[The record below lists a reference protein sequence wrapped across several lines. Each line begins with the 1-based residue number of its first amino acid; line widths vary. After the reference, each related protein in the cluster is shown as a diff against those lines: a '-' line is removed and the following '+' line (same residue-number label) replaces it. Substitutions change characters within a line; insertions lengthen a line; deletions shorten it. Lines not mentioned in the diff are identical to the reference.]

1 MAKSEFCN
9 LWFEPATR
17 KVNDELYS
25 VLTNSCW
32 PDAWQAAEAMTLRN
46 TGLVVYKVDLFLAFY
61 PAAAHLRDDL
71 NSAGLLGLT
80 EAVMKMVA
88 DGYVAN
94 ANPTGLMS
102 FYVLKHISDTV
113 EREETIR
120 VPRRTREEHPEIPI
134 PVMVP
139 IDKVPADIFSYD
151 PRPLENLW
159 QTIESC
165 CEGDLELSIVRLRAE
180 GRADREI
187 AAKLGVPLTSVFIM
201 RREIYAR
208 FLKATGMAGTP

>member
-9 LWFEPATR
+9 LWFEPANR
-17 KVNDELYS
+17 KVNDALYS
-25 VLTNSCW
+25 VLTHSCW
-32 PDAWQAAEAMTLRN
+32 PDAWRAAEALTLRN

-61 PAAAHLRDDL
+61 PKASHLRDDL

-80 EAVMKMVA
+80 EAVTKMVA
-88 DGYVAN
+88 DGYIAT

-102 FYVLKHISDTV
+102 FYILKNISDTV

-120 VPRRTREEHPEIPI
+120 VPRRTREEHPEINI
-134 PVMVP
+134 PVVVSL
-139 IDKVPADIFSYD
+139 DTTHNIFSYD

-159 QTIESC
+159 ETIESC
-165 CEGDLELSIVRLRAE
+165 CEGDLERSIVRLRAE

-187 AAKLGVPLTSVFIM
+187 ATKLGLPLTTVFVA
-201 RREIYAR
+201 RRELYAR
-208 FLKATGMAGTP
+208 FLKATGLAGTP